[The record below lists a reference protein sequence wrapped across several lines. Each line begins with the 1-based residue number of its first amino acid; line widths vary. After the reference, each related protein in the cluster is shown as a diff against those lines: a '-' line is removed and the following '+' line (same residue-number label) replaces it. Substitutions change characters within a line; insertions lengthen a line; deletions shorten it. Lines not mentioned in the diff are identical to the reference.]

1 MRIKQYVVES
11 SNIKVDKHRNS
22 LQHSNDKITVSSSR
36 AVGCRNER
44 FGNSEN
50 EKLVQEIKKTF
61 RNGGLFLENTK
72 KMFLNVRHTYL
83 FRPERKYL
91 LAERYWQSCGK

>member
-1 MRIKQYVVES
+1 VYVRIKQYVVGS
-11 SNIKVDKHRNS
+11 SNIKVEKHRNS

-50 EKLVQEIKKTF
+50 EKLVQEIKKKLSEMAVYF
-61 RNGGLFLENTK
+61 SKIQK
-72 KMFLNVRHTYL
+72 KCF
-83 FRPERKYL
+83 
-91 LAERYWQSCGK
+91 